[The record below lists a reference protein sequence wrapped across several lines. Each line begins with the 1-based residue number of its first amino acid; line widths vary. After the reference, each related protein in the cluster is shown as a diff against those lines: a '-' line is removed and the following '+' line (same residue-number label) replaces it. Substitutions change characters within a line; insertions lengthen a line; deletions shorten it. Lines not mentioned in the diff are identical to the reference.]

1 MKIVS
6 PESVGLSPARLNRM
20 THHLESRYLA
30 PGKIAGCLSLVARRG
45 EVAFFEAQGM
55 MDKERERPM
64 EVDTLFRIYSMTKP
78 ITSVALM
85 MLYEEGRFQLH
96 TPVHH
101 FIPEW
106 KNLRVY
112 RQGRYP
118 NFLTERCDRPMTIK
132 DLFTHMSG
140 LTYGFMERTNVDSAY
155 RRLRLGDGGAEGS
168 TLKDMIL
175 NLADIPLEFSPGTAW
190 NYSVSTDAL
199 GYLVEVISGQSLDD
213 YFRER
218 IFEPLGMVDTS
229 FSVPPEKIDRFAANY
244 ARRPDKQLVLEDDPL
259 DSPYGKPTTFFSG
272 GGGLVSTAADY
283 LRFCLMLQNGGVLD
297 GARLLGPKTVDLM
310 TQNHLPKGQDLTQ
323 VSVGLFGEV
332 EMQGTGFGLGF
343 SINLGPERQ
352 GEIGSAGEYAWG
364 GAASTIFWIDPTEEL
379 VVIFMTQLM
388 PSRTYNFR
396 GQLKNLVYSSILD

>member
-1 MKIVS
+1 M
-6 PESVGLSPARLNRM
+6 
-20 THHLESRYLA
+20 
-30 PGKIAGCLSLVARRG
+30 
-45 EVAFFEAQGM
+45 
-55 MDKERERPM
+55 
-64 EVDTLFRIYSMTKP
+64 
-78 ITSVALM
+78 
-85 MLYEEGRFQLH
+85 
-96 TPVHH
+96 
-101 FIPEW
+101 
-106 KNLRVY
+106 
-112 RQGRYP
+112 
-118 NFLTERCDRPMTIK
+118 
-132 DLFTHMSG
+132 
-140 LTYGFMERTNVDSAY
+140 
-155 RRLRLGDGGAEGS
+155 
-168 TLKDMIL
+168 
-175 NLADIPLEFSPGTAW
+175 ADIPLEFSPGTAW

>member
-6 PESVGLSPARLNRM
+6 PESVGLSSARLSRI
-20 THHLESRYLA
+20 TRHLEDRYLA

-45 EVAFFEAQGM
+45 EVAFIEAQGL
-55 MDKERERPM
+55 MDREREKPM
-64 EVDTLFRIYSMTKP
+64 ETDTLFRIYSMTKP
-78 ITSVALM
+78 ITAVALM
-85 MLYEEGRFQLH
+85 MLYEEGHFHLH
-96 TPVHH
+96 TPVHR

-118 NFLTERCDRPMTIK
+118 NFLTERCDRRMTIK

-155 RRLRLGDGGAEGS
+155 RRLRLDDGGVEGS
-168 TLKDMIL
+168 TLKDMITH
-175 NLADIPLEFSPGTAW
+175 LADIPLEFSPGTAW
-190 NYSVSTDAL
+190 NYSVSTDVL
-199 GYLVEVISGQSLDD
+199 GYLVEVISGQTLDD

-244 ARRPDKQLVLEDDPL
+244 ARRPDQMLALEDDPQ
-259 DSPYGKPTTFFSG
+259 DSPYGKPATFFSG

-297 GARLLGPKTVDLM
+297 GARLLGPKTVELM
-310 TQNHLPKGQDLTQ
+310 TQNHLPKGQDLTE

-343 SINLGPERQ
+343 SVNLGPDRQ

-396 GQLKNLVYSSILD
+396 GQLKNLVYSSILE